1 MPVIGFLSA
10 ESRDLFT
17 DRLRVFLKGL
27 SESGYGVG
35 QNVAIEFRWAA
46 GQYDQLPALAADL
59 VGRQVSVIATLGSA
73 PAALAA
79 KSATTTIPVVFF
91 TGADPLELKL
101 VPSLSRPGGNL
112 TGVTSLNVEVG
123 AKRVELLHEVVPTTS
138 MALLVNPTS
147 AKLSETTTKD
157 AQAAARQL
165 GLKLDVLH
173 ASTEREFDAVFAALT
188 QLRAGALVIGGDAF
202 FVGRG
207 EQLGALALRRAVPAI
222 FMYRPF
228 VAAGGLMSYG
238 SSIVES
244 YRLAGVYTG
253 RVLKGEKPADLPVQ
267 QVTKVELILN
277 MKTAKALGLTIPLPV
292 LGRADEVI
300 E

>member
-1 MPVIGFLSA
+1 MRRREFIALLGGGAAAASPLGARAQQPAVPVIGFLSA

-27 SESGYGVG
+27 SESGYVVG

-165 GLKLDVLH
+165 GLKLDVLQ
-173 ASTEREFDAVFAALT
+173 APSA
-188 QLRAGALVIGGDAF
+188 
-202 FVGRG
+202 
-207 EQLGALALRRAVPAI
+207 
-222 FMYRPF
+222 
-228 VAAGGLMSYG
+228 
-238 SSIVES
+238 SSIR
-244 YRLAGVYTG
+244 YLQ
-253 RVLKGEKPADLPVQ
+253 L
-267 QVTKVELILN
+267 
-277 MKTAKALGLTIPLPV
+277 
-292 LGRADEVI
+292 
-300 E
+300 

>member
-1 MPVIGFLSA
+1 M
-10 ESRDLFT
+10 
-17 DRLRVFLKGL
+17 
-27 SESGYGVG
+27 
-35 QNVAIEFRWAA
+35 
-46 GQYDQLPALAADL
+46 PALAADL

-165 GLKLDVLH
+165 GLKLDVLQ
-173 ASTEREFDAVFAALT
+173 APSA
-188 QLRAGALVIGGDAF
+188 
-202 FVGRG
+202 
-207 EQLGALALRRAVPAI
+207 
-222 FMYRPF
+222 
-228 VAAGGLMSYG
+228 
-238 SSIVES
+238 SSIR
-244 YRLAGVYTG
+244 YLQ
-253 RVLKGEKPADLPVQ
+253 L
-267 QVTKVELILN
+267 
-277 MKTAKALGLTIPLPV
+277 
-292 LGRADEVI
+292 
-300 E
+300 